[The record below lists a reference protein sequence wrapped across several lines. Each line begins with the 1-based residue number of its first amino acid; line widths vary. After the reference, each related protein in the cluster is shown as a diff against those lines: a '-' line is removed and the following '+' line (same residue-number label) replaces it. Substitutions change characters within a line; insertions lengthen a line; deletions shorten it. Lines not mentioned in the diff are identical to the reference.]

1 MSLDISKK
9 IILNTNNTRPNDRI
23 IIKKGCV
30 GTVTLIVTIN
40 DKGGVLELPVGTTAK
55 VRMLKPDK
63 KEVLNDCTISGNEA
77 YVIVTE
83 QMLASIGEGQCEV
96 ILLNGIKTLTTAT
109 FPITIEGNVHNDSQ
123 LESLPEYT
131 TLLNSIIR
139 SETAYTGAE
148 GIVTLVEGKLAN
160 GDFNGP
166 QGIQGIQGIPGSNA
180 TVSIIQTDTVNDS
193 TKVPSSAVTYALGAQ
208 IDAINDDLVNRTN
221 KTYTGTITGD
231 YKNTVAENWSIMPH
245 GVSIALLAQGSI
257 AYVVI
262 GKTSDLYG
270 SVQITGYILNA
281 PVYGTLNGGVW
292 VWS

>member
-1 MSLDISKK
+1 MSLDITKK

-63 KEVLNDCTISGNEA
+63 NQVLNDCTVSGNSV
-77 YVIVTE
+77 YVIITE
-83 QMLASIGEGQCEV
+83 QMQASVGEGQCEV
-96 ILLNGIKTLTTAT
+96 ILINGTKTLTTAT

-131 TLLNSIIR
+131 SLINAIVGVGTKIDKASI
-139 SETAYTGAE
+139 A
-148 GIVTLVEGKLAN
+148 
-160 GDFNGP
+160 
-166 QGIQGIQGIPGSNA
+166 
-180 TVSIIQTDTVNDS
+180 QTDTINDA
-193 TKVPSSAVTYALGAQ
+193 TKVPSSAVTFALGTQ
-208 IDAINDDLVNRTN
+208 IDTLNDKLVNRTN
-221 KTYTGTITGD
+221 KTYTGTIDGD
-231 YKNTVAENWSIMPH
+231 YKNTVAENWSIVPY
-245 GVSIALLAQGSI
+245 GVSIALLAQSSI
-257 AYVVI
+257 AYVLI
-262 GKTSDLYG
+262 GKTSDIYG
-270 SVQITGYILNA
+270 SVQITGYTLSA